1 MKRKLIFIM
10 LLDIILLCVTGYF
23 GVQLLQHDINSYQM
37 KTYTLGINKRIG
49 TIGADIKYDVQPV
62 DVILVSPS
70 GKQYSNSVIDQENKI
85 MQITTVSNE
94 KGKWKIIY
102 NKKANKSIKYSMI
115 VRPSQTVMMDNITA
129 HLDKKQKKLKI
140 TCLPVYSEPT
150 DTETQIQMTISISYD
165 ETHKILFNGNISANT
180 PWENIFTLE
189 DSIDP
194 DNQQIKLIMATQ
206 DPDDYN
212 NQSFKTSTR
221 LKIIT
226 DVDTSKDI
234 K

>member
-1 MKRKLIFIM
+1 MKRKLILIM
-10 LLDIILLCVTGYF
+10 LLNIILLGITGYF
-23 GVQLLQHDINSYQM
+23 GVQLLQHDIDSYQM
-37 KTYTLGINKRIG
+37 KTYTLGVNKRIG

-62 DVILVSPS
+62 DAILISPS

-85 MQITTVSNE
+85 MQITAISDE
-94 KGKWKIIY
+94 KGEWKIVY
-102 NKKANKSIKYSMI
+102 NQKANKSVKYNMI

-129 HLDKKQKKLKI
+129 HLNKKQKKLKI
-140 TCLPVYSEPT
+140 TCLPVYGEPT
-150 DTETQIQMTISISYD
+150 DTETQIQMTISMSYNK
-165 ETHKILFNGNISANT
+165 TYKILFNGNISANT

-194 DNQQIKLIMATQ
+194 DNQQVQLIMATQ
-206 DPDDYN
+206 NPDDYN

-226 DVDTSKDI
+226 NTDTSKDI

>member
-1 MKRKLIFIM
+1 MKRKLILIM
-10 LLDIILLCVTGYF
+10 LLNIILLGITGYF
-23 GVQLLQHDINSYQM
+23 GVQLLRHDIDSYQM
-37 KTYTLGINKRIG
+37 KTYTLGVNKRVG

-62 DVILVSPS
+62 DVILISPS

-85 MQITTVSNE
+85 MQITVISDE
-94 KGKWKIIY
+94 KGEWKIIY
-102 NKKANKSIKYSMI
+102 NQKANKSIKYSMI

-129 HLDKKQKKLKI
+129 HLDIQTKKLKI
-140 TCLPVYSEPT
+140 TCLPVYGEPT
-150 DTETQIQMTISISYD
+150 DTETQIQMTISMSYNK
-165 ETHKILFNGNISANT
+165 TYKILFNGNIPANT

-194 DNQQIKLIMATQ
+194 GKQQVQLIMATQ

-221 LKIIT
+221 LKEWPYL
-226 DVDTSKDI
+226 
-234 K
+234 

>member
-1 MKRKLIFIM
+1 M
-10 LLDIILLCVTGYF
+10 LLNIILLGITGYF
-23 GVQLLQHDINSYQM
+23 GIQLLQHDIDSYQM
-37 KTYTLGINKRIG
+37 KTYTLGVNKRIG

-62 DVILVSPS
+62 DAILISPS

-85 MQITTVSNE
+85 MQITAISDE
-94 KGKWKIIY
+94 KGEWKIVY
-102 NKKANKSIKYSMI
+102 NQKANKSVKYNMI

-129 HLDKKQKKLKI
+129 HLNVQTKKLKI
-140 TCLPVYSEPT
+140 TCLPVYEEPT
-150 DTETQIQMTISISYD
+150 DTETQIQMTISMSYNK
-165 ETHKILFNGNISANT
+165 TYKILFNGNISANT

-189 DSIDP
+189 ESIDP
-194 DNQQIKLIMATQ
+194 DNQQVQLIMATQ
-206 DPDDYN
+206 NPDDYN

-226 DVDTSKDI
+226 DTDTSKDI